1 MSTSSNFNSIE
12 LIEKAEIVKE
22 QLEKNKVSG
31 LDKRR
36 NTLKL

>member
-22 QLEKNKVSG
+22 PTREKQS
-31 LDKRR
+31 LA
-36 NTLKL
+36 T